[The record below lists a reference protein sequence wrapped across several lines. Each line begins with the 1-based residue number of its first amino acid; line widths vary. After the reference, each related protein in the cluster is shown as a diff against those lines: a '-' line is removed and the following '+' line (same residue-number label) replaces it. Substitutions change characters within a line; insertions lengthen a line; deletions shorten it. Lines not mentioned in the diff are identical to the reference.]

1 MNTENIEQELNKMK
15 DQAGSFIQKAQDF
28 IKENPLTS
36 FAVAGAALGAIVV
49 GSLKSKSKE
58 EKNENDNASKEGTDI

>member
-36 FAVAGAALGAIVV
+36 FAVAGAALGAILV
-49 GSLKSKSKE
+49 GSLSKSKE
-58 EKNENDNASKEGTDI
+58 KKDENDNASKEGTDI

>member
-36 FAVAGAALGAIVV
+36 FAVAGAALGAIIV
-49 GSLKSKSKE
+49 GSMSKSKDK
-58 EKNENDNASKEGTDI
+58 KNENDNASKEGIDI

>member
-36 FAVAGAALGAIVV
+36 FAVAGAALGAIIV
-49 GSLKSKSKE
+49 GSMSKSKDK
-58 EKNENDNASKEGTDI
+58 KNENDNASKEGTDI